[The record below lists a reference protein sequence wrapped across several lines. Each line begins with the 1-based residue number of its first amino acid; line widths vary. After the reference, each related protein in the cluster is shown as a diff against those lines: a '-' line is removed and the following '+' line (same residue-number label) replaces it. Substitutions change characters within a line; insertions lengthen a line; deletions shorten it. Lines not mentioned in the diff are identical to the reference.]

1 VQTIRDPAI
10 RDRLSVIHRQALH
23 ACDLSFTH
31 PRTGEAL
38 TFHSDPPPDW
48 QEILELMRKA

>member
-1 VQTIRDPAI
+1 
-10 RDRLSVIHRQALH
+10 VIHRQALH

-48 QEILELMRKA
+48 QEILALIRKA